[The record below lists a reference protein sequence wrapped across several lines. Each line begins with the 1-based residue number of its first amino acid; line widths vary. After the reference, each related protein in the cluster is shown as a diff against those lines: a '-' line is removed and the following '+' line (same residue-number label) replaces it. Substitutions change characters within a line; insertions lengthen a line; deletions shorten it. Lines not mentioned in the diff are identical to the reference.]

1 MATITELEQALI
13 AADAAGDV
21 EAATLLAREIQIR
34 RETGGE
40 RGVIPMMGDAP
51 LPSEMVEATPVE
63 QPPVQPVEQ
72 APLAQQQEGGILSTL
87 KNLPAAI
94 VETVTGAE
102 RATEATRT
110 LPEWTTMPELN
121 SFSFQSALTGLGTLL
136 STTDQAVEIIKSNYP
151 ATEVMQDEKGNFILR
166 SSIDGKDY
174 AIPPGFSMGDIPRG
188 VAAARLFTPYGAGS
202 VGAYLGLQAPKTI
215 LGAGLRGTGIQ
226 TGIEA
231 AKVGAGAEFKPEQIA
246 KDIAITG
253 GLEAVVP
260 AASRVVKALKGTPT
274 PPPPRI
280 EPTMDGVTPPVSAP
294 TMPMADL
301 VETTRVAAGETRIPG
316 AQTRA
321 MQVLASET
329 AADPKTL
336 EAAKRLGIDQF
347 LQPDHIT
354 TNQVYRELAQ
364 AVKSVPGSQ
373 ARATE
378 LEGFKV
384 IGERADK
391 LLADIGGTKDMSTL
405 SATVQKRMQSD
416 VDDLATKTEYLFTN
430 TINKAIPVR
439 AEVNPQSI
447 LNYLITRGEDL
458 GGLQNLS
465 AMEKDVF
472 KRLSPKKQKIDGVDV
487 EVLPTYAQLDQ
498 VRKDIGS
505 AYKQAG
511 PFKDSDR
518 ASLDAL
524 YGPLAQDQKAVAQS
538 FGVGEAFEAAQKA
551 VKVRKSIE
559 KDMTSLFGKQLHL
572 SMVDNV
578 TGSMKALPKGDEKK
592 LIALLKAVP
601 PDMRQE
607 VVASGL
613 NTAFGRAALDKKLG
627 FNEFA
632 TFYQGLL
639 ENKQAYAAV
648 MSNLPTGARKQL
660 SDLYRV
666 SRGIALSSRER
677 IVTGRIQAAQQALFD
692 NADNFVGKIIEA
704 GKKGAI
710 VSTVEMAGRSVG
722 LPGVGVAA
730 AVASA
735 VTKNKTPMQKAAD
748 DLLSSREFLQAA
760 RDVAQGNNQKAAEQ
774 VAKSKAFTKLAKQLG
789 MPQQMDYRIQWLLNT
804 MQASRQFGDEN
815 NPTQENE

>member
-1 MATITELEQALI
+1 MATIQELEQALM

-21 EAATLLAREIQIR
+21 EAATLIAREIQIR
-34 RETGGE
+34 RETEGE
-40 RGVIPMMGDAP
+40 RGVIPMVDDAP
-51 LPSEMVEATPVE
+51 SPSEMAEAAPVE
-63 QPPVQPVEQ
+63 QPPAMPVEQ
-72 APLAQQQEGGILSTL
+72 APQAQQQGGGILSTL

-94 VETVTGAE
+94 VETVTGAG

-110 LPEWTTMPELN
+110 LPEWTSMPELN

-151 ATEVMQDEKGNFILR
+151 ATQVMQDEKGNFILR

-174 AIPPGFSMGDIPRG
+174 AIPPGFSMGDIPRVIG
-188 VAAARLFTPYGAGS
+188 GALAFTPAGR
-202 VGAYLGLQAPKTI
+202 ATTI
-215 LGAGLRGTGIQ
+215 LGAGGKAGLTQ
-226 TGIEA
+226 AGIEA
-231 AKVGAGAEFKPEQIA
+231 TKVGAGAELKPEQIV
-246 KDIAITG
+246 KDIATTSV
-253 GLEAVVP
+253 LEAAVP
-260 AASRVVKALKGTPT
+260 GASRVVKTLRGTST
-274 PPPPRI
+274 PQPPRI
-280 EPTMDGVTPPVSAP
+280 EPAMDASIPSVSAP
-294 TMPMADL
+294 NMPLTELA
-301 VETTRVAAGETRIPG
+301 ETTKVAAGETRIPG

-329 AADPKTL
+329 APDPKTL
-336 EAAKRLGIDQF
+336 EAAKRLGVDQY

-373 ARATE
+373 ARAAE
-378 LEGFKV
+378 IDAFRA
-384 IGERADK
+384 IGDRADK
-391 LLADIGGTKDMSTL
+391 LVADIGGTKDMSTL

-416 VDDLATKTEYLFTN
+416 VDDLAAKTEDLFVN

-439 AEVNPQSI
+439 AEVTPQNI

-472 KRLSPKKQKIDGVDV
+472 KRLSPKKEKINGVDV
-487 EVLPTYAQLDQ
+487 EVYPTYAQLDQ

-538 FGVGEAFEAAQKA
+538 FGVGEAFELAQNG
-551 VKVRKSIE
+551 VKIRKSIE

-572 SMVDNV
+572 SMVDNI
-578 TGSMKALPKGDEKK
+578 TGAMKALPKGDEKK
-592 LIALLKAVP
+592 LINLLKAVP
-601 PDMRQE
+601 ADMRQE

-627 FNEFA
+627 FNEYA
-632 TFYQGLL
+632 TWYQGLL

-648 MSNLPTGARKQL
+648 MSNLPPGARKQL

-692 NADNFVGKIIEA
+692 NADNFIGKIVEA
-704 GKKGAI
+704 GQKGAI

-735 VTKNKTPMQKAAD
+735 VTKSKTPMQKAAD

-760 RDVAQGNNQKAAEQ
+760 RDVAQGNNKKAAEQ
-774 VAKSKAFTKLAKQLG
+774 VAKSKAFTKFAKELG
-789 MPQQMDYRIQWLLNT
+789 MPQQMDYRVQWLLNT
-804 MQASRQFGDEN
+804 MQSGRQFGDEG
-815 NPTQENE
+815 E

>member
-1 MATITELEQALI
+1 MATTQELEQALM

-21 EAATLLAREIQIR
+21 EAATLIAREIQIR

-51 LPSEMVEATPVE
+51 LPSETTPSPVE
-63 QPPVQPVEQ
+63 PLPSSEVEQ
-72 APLAQQQEGGILSTL
+72 KQLPPAEGGILTTL
-87 KNLPAAI
+87 KNLPSAI
-94 VETVTGAE
+94 VESVTGAG

-110 LPEWTTMPELN
+110 LPEWTSMPELN

-151 ATEVMQDEKGNFILR
+151 ATEVMQDEKGNYILR

-174 AIPPGFSMGDIPRG
+174 AIPPGFSMGDIPRVVG
-188 VAAARLFTPYGAGS
+188 GIAAFTPAGR
-202 VGAYLGLQAPKTI
+202 ATTI
-215 LGAGLRGTGIQ
+215 LGAGSKAAGTQ
-226 TGIEA
+226 AAIEA
-231 AKVGAGAEFKPEQIA
+231 AKVGAGAELKPVEIA
-246 KDIAITG
+246 KDIATTG
-253 GLEAVVP
+253 VLEAVVP
-260 AASRVVKALKGTPT
+260 GASRVVKALKGTPT
-274 PPPPRI
+274 PAPPRI
-280 EPTMDGVTPPVSAP
+280 EPTMDGSVTPPVIAP
-294 TMPMADL
+294 TMPMAEL
-301 VETTRVAAGETRIPG
+301 AETTKVAAGETRIPG

-329 AADPKTL
+329 APDPKTI
-336 EAAKRLGIDQF
+336 EAAKRLGIDQY
-347 LQPDHIT
+347 LQPDHVT

-373 ARATE
+373 ARAAE
-378 LEGFKV
+378 IDAFRA
-384 IGERADK
+384 IGDRADK
-391 LLADIGGTKDMSTL
+391 LVADIGGTKDMSTL
-405 SATVQKRMQSD
+405 SAIVQKRMQSD
-416 VDDLATKTEYLFTN
+416 VDDLATKTEDLFTN

-472 KRLSPKKQKIDGVDV
+472 RRLSPKIQKIDGVDV
-487 EVLPTYAQLDQ
+487 EVFPTYAQLDQ

-505 AYKQAG
+505 AYKQSG

-524 YGPLAQDQKAVAQS
+524 YGPLAKDQKAVAQS
-538 FGVGEAFEAAQKA
+538 FGVGEAFEAANKA
-551 VKVRKSIE
+551 VQVRKSIE

-572 SMVDNV
+572 SMVDNI
-578 TGSMKALPKGDEKK
+578 TGAMKALPKGDEKK
-592 LIALLKAVP
+592 LINLLKAVP
-601 PDMRQE
+601 ADMRQE

-627 FNEFA
+627 FNEYA
-632 TFYQGLL
+632 TWYQGLL
-639 ENKQAYAAV
+639 ENKQAYTAV
-648 MSNLPTGARKQL
+648 MSNLPPGARKQL

-666 SRGIALSSRER
+666 SRGIALSSKER

-692 NADNFVGKIIEA
+692 NADNFIGKIVEA

-774 VAKSKAFTKLAKQLG
+774 VAKSKAFTKFARELG
-789 MPQQMDYRIQWLLNT
+789 MPQEMDYRVQWLLNT
-804 MQASRQFGDEN
+804 MQSSRQFGDEGE
-815 NPTQENE
+815 Q

>member
-1 MATITELEQALI
+1 MATTQELEQALM

-21 EAATLLAREIQIR
+21 EAATLIAREIQIR

-51 LPSEMVEATPVE
+51 LPSETTPSPVE
-63 QPPVQPVEQ
+63 PLPSSEVEQ
-72 APLAQQQEGGILSTL
+72 KQLPPAEGGILTTL
-87 KNLPAAI
+87 KNLPSAI
-94 VETVTGAE
+94 VESVTGAG

-110 LPEWTTMPELN
+110 LPEWTSMPELN

-174 AIPPGFSMGDIPRG
+174 AIPPGFSMGDIPRVVG
-188 VAAARLFTPYGAGS
+188 GIAAFTPAGR
-202 VGAYLGLQAPKTI
+202 ATTI
-215 LGAGLRGTGIQ
+215 LGAGSKAAGTQ
-226 TGIEA
+226 AAIEA
-231 AKVGAGAEFKPEQIA
+231 AKVGAGAELKPVEIA
-246 KDIAITG
+246 KDIATTG
-253 GLEAVVP
+253 VLEAVVP
-260 AASRVVKALKGTPT
+260 GASRVVKALKGTPT
-274 PPPPRI
+274 PAPPRI
-280 EPTMDGVTPPVSAP
+280 EPTMDGSVTPPVIAP
-294 TMPMADL
+294 TMPMAEL
-301 VETTRVAAGETRIPG
+301 AETTKVAAGETRIPG

-329 AADPKTL
+329 APDPKTI
-336 EAAKRLGIDQF
+336 EAAKRLGIDQY
-347 LQPDHIT
+347 LQPDHVT

-373 ARATE
+373 ARAAE
-378 LEGFKV
+378 IDAFRA
-384 IGERADK
+384 IGDRADK
-391 LLADIGGTKDMSTL
+391 LVADIGGTKDMSTL
-405 SATVQKRMQSD
+405 SAIVQKRMQSD
-416 VDDLATKTEYLFTN
+416 VDDLATKTEDLFTN

-472 KRLSPKKQKIDGVDV
+472 RRLSPKIQKIDGVDV
-487 EVLPTYAQLDQ
+487 EVFPTYAQLDQ

-505 AYKQAG
+505 AYKQSG

-524 YGPLAQDQKAVAQS
+524 YGPLAKDQKAVAQS
-538 FGVGEAFEAAQKA
+538 FGVGEAFEAANKA
-551 VKVRKSIE
+551 VQVRKSIE

-572 SMVDNV
+572 SMVDNI
-578 TGSMKALPKGDEKK
+578 TGAMKALPKGDEKK
-592 LIALLKAVP
+592 LINLLKAVP
-601 PDMRQE
+601 ADMRQE

-627 FNEFA
+627 FNEYA
-632 TFYQGLL
+632 TWYQGLL
-639 ENKQAYAAV
+639 ENKQAYTAV
-648 MSNLPTGARKQL
+648 MSNLPPGARKQL

-666 SRGIALSSRER
+666 SRGIALSSKER

-692 NADNFVGKIIEA
+692 NADNFIGKIVEA

-774 VAKSKAFTKLAKQLG
+774 VAKSKAFTKFARELG
-789 MPQQMDYRIQWLLNT
+789 MPQEMDYRVQWLLNT
-804 MQASRQFGDEN
+804 MQSSRQFGDEGE
-815 NPTQENE
+815 Q

>member
-1 MATITELEQALI
+1 MATTQELEQALI

-40 RGVIPMMGDAP
+40 RGVIPMAGDAP
-51 LPSEMVEATPVE
+51 LPSEMAEA
-63 QPPVQPVEQ
+63 QGVQPQQVAQ
-72 APLAQQQEGGILSTL
+72 VAQQQDGGILTTL
-87 KNLPAAI
+87 KNLPPAI
-94 VETVTGAE
+94 VESVTGAQ

-110 LPEWTTMPELN
+110 LPEWTSMPELN
-121 SFSFQSALTGLGTLL
+121 SFSFQSARTGLGTLL
-136 STTDQAVEIIKSNYP
+136 STTDQAVEIIKANYP

-188 VAAARLFTPYGAGS
+188 VAAARLFAPYGAGS
-202 VGAYLGLQAPKTI
+202 VGASYLGLGAPTTI
-215 LGAGLRGTGIQ
+215 LGAGARGAGIQ

-231 AKVGAGAEFKPEQIA
+231 AKVGAGAEFKPYEMGKEVA
-246 KDIAITG
+246 VTG
-253 GLEAVVP
+253 ALEAFVP
-260 AASRVVKALKGTPT
+260 GAARVVKALRGTPT

-294 TMPMADL
+294 AMPMRELA
-301 VETTRVAAGETRIPG
+301 ETTRVAAGETRIPG

-329 AADPKTL
+329 APDPKTI
-336 EAAKRLGIDQF
+336 EAAKRLGIDQY
-347 LQPDHIT
+347 LQPDHVT

-373 ARATE
+373 ARAAE
-378 LEGFKV
+378 LEGFRV
-384 IGERADK
+384 IGDRADK
-391 LLADIGGTKDMSTL
+391 LVAEIGGTKDLSTL
-405 SATVQKRMQSD
+405 SATVQKRMQSQ
-416 VDDLATKTEYLFTN
+416 VDELATETQGLFDN
-430 TINKAIPVR
+430 VINKAIPVR

-472 KRLSPKKQKIDGVDV
+472 RRLSPQVKKVDGVDV
-487 EVLPTYAQLDQ
+487 EVFPTYAQLDQ

-511 PFKDSDR
+511 PFKDADR
-518 ASLDAL
+518 AALDQL

-538 FGVGEAFEAAQKA
+538 FGVGDAFEAANKA
-551 VKVRKSIE
+551 VGVRKSIE

-572 SMVDNV
+572 SMVDNI
-578 TGSMKALPKGDEKK
+578 TGAMRALPKGDEKK
-592 LIALLKAVP
+592 LINLLKAVP
-601 PDMRQE
+601 ADMRQE

-627 FNEFA
+627 FNEYA
-632 TFYQGLL
+632 TWYQGLL

-648 MSNLPTGARKQL
+648 MSNLPPGASKQL

-666 SRGIALSSRER
+666 SRGIALSSKER

-692 NADNFVGKIIEA
+692 NADNFIGKIVEL
-704 GKKGAI
+704 GQKGAI
-710 VSTVEMAGRSVG
+710 VSGVEMAGRSVG
-722 LPGVGVAA
+722 LPGAGIAA

-735 VTKNKTPMQKAAD
+735 VTKKKTPMQKAAD

-774 VAKSKAFTKLAKQLG
+774 VAKSKAFTKLAKELG
-789 MPQQMDYRIQWLLNT
+789 MPQKLDYRVQWLLST
-804 MQASRQFGDEN
+804 MQSGRQFGEEN
-815 NPTQENE
+815 K

>member
-1 MATITELEQALI
+1 MATTQELEQALM

-21 EAATLLAREIQIR
+21 EAATLIAREIQIR

-51 LPSEMVEATPVE
+51 LPSETTPAPVE
-63 QPPVQPVEQ
+63 
-72 APLAQQQEGGILSTL
+72 PLPSSEVKQQQLPPAEGGILTTL
-87 KNLPAAI
+87 KNLPSAI
-94 VETVTGAE
+94 VESVTGAG

-110 LPEWTTMPELN
+110 LPEWTSMPELN

-174 AIPPGFSMGDIPRG
+174 AIPPGFSMGDIPRVVG
-188 VAAARLFTPYGAGS
+188 GIAAFTPAGR
-202 VGAYLGLQAPKTI
+202 AATI
-215 LGAGLRGTGIQ
+215 LGAGSKAAGTQ
-226 TGIEA
+226 AAIEA
-231 AKVGAGAEFKPEQIA
+231 AKVGAGAELKPLEIA
-246 KDIAITG
+246 QDIATTG
-253 GLEAVVP
+253 VLEAAVP
-260 AASRVVKALKGTPT
+260 GASRVVKALKGTPT
-274 PPPPRI
+274 PAPPRI
-280 EPTMDGVTPPVSAP
+280 EPTMDGSVTPPVIAP
-294 TMPMADL
+294 TMPMAEL
-301 VETTRVAAGETRIPG
+301 AETTKVAAGETRIPG

-329 AADPKTL
+329 APDPKTI
-336 EAAKRLGIDQF
+336 EAAKRLGIDQY
-347 LQPDHIT
+347 LQPDHVT

-373 ARATE
+373 ARAAE
-378 LEGFKV
+378 IDAFRA
-384 IGERADK
+384 IGDRADK
-391 LLADIGGTKDMSTL
+391 LVADIGGTKDMSTL

-416 VDDLATKTEYLFTN
+416 VDDLATKTEDLFTN

-472 KRLSPKKQKIDGVDV
+472 RRLSPKIQKIDGVDV
-487 EVLPTYAQLDQ
+487 EVFPTYAQLDQ

-505 AYKQAG
+505 AYKQSG

-524 YGPLAQDQKAVAQS
+524 YGPLAKDQKAVAQS
-538 FGVGEAFEAAQKA
+538 FGVGEAFEAANKA
-551 VKVRKSIE
+551 VQVRKSIE

-572 SMVDNV
+572 SMVDNI
-578 TGSMKALPKGDEKK
+578 TGAMKALPKGDEKK
-592 LIALLKAVP
+592 LINLLKAVP
-601 PDMRQE
+601 ADMRQE

-627 FNEFA
+627 FNEYA
-632 TFYQGLL
+632 TWYQGLL
-639 ENKQAYAAV
+639 ENKQAYTAV
-648 MSNLPTGARKQL
+648 MSNLPPGARKQL

-666 SRGIALSSRER
+666 SRGIALSSKER

-692 NADNFVGKIIEA
+692 NADNFIGKIVEA

-735 VTKNKTPMQKAAD
+735 VTKNKTPMQQAAD

-774 VAKSKAFTKLAKQLG
+774 VAKSKAFTKFARELG
-789 MPQQMDYRIQWLLNT
+789 MPQEMDYRVQWLLNT
-804 MQASRQFGDEN
+804 MQSSRQFGDEGE
-815 NPTQENE
+815 Q

>member
-1 MATITELEQALI
+1 MATTQELEQALM

-21 EAATLLAREIQIR
+21 EAATLIAREIQIR

-51 LPSEMVEATPVE
+51 LPSETTPSPVE
-63 QPPVQPVEQ
+63 PLPSSEVEQ
-72 APLAQQQEGGILSTL
+72 KQLPPAEGGILTTL
-87 KNLPAAI
+87 KNLPSAI
-94 VETVTGAE
+94 VESVTGAG

-110 LPEWTTMPELN
+110 LPEWTSMPELN

-151 ATEVMQDEKGNFILR
+151 ATEVMQDEKGNYILR

-174 AIPPGFSMGDIPRG
+174 AIPPGFSMGDIPRVVG
-188 VAAARLFTPYGAGS
+188 GIAAFTPAGR
-202 VGAYLGLQAPKTI
+202 AATI
-215 LGAGLRGTGIQ
+215 LGAGSKAAGTQ
-226 TGIEA
+226 AAIEA
-231 AKVGAGAEFKPEQIA
+231 AKVGAGAELKPVEIA
-246 KDIAITG
+246 KDIATTG
-253 GLEAVVP
+253 VLEAVVP
-260 AASRVVKALKGTPT
+260 GASRVVKALKGTPT
-274 PPPPRI
+274 PAPPRI
-280 EPTMDGVTPPVSAP
+280 EPTMDGSVTPPVIAP
-294 TMPMADL
+294 TMPMAEL
-301 VETTRVAAGETRIPG
+301 AETTKVAAGETRIPG

-329 AADPKTL
+329 APDPKTI
-336 EAAKRLGIDQF
+336 EAAKRLGIDQY
-347 LQPDHIT
+347 LQPDHVT

-373 ARATE
+373 ARAAE
-378 LEGFKV
+378 IDAFRA
-384 IGERADK
+384 IGDRADK
-391 LLADIGGTKDMSTL
+391 LVADIGGTKDMSTL

-416 VDDLATKTEYLFTN
+416 VDDLATKTEDLFTN

-472 KRLSPKKQKIDGVDV
+472 RRLSPKIQKIDGVDV
-487 EVLPTYAQLDQ
+487 EVFPTYAQLDQ

-505 AYKQAG
+505 AYKQSG

-524 YGPLAQDQKAVAQS
+524 YGPLAKDQKAVAQS
-538 FGVGEAFEAAQKA
+538 FGVGEAFEAANKA
-551 VKVRKSIE
+551 VQVRKSIE

-572 SMVDNV
+572 SMVDNI
-578 TGSMKALPKGDEKK
+578 TGAMKALPKGDEKK
-592 LIALLKAVP
+592 LINLLKAVP
-601 PDMRQE
+601 ADMRQE

-627 FNEFA
+627 FNEYA
-632 TFYQGLL
+632 TWYQGLL
-639 ENKQAYAAV
+639 ENKQAYTAV
-648 MSNLPTGARKQL
+648 MSNLPPGARKQL

-666 SRGIALSSRER
+666 SRGIALSSKER

-692 NADNFVGKIIEA
+692 NADNFIGKIVEA

-774 VAKSKAFTKLAKQLG
+774 VAKSKAFTKFARELG
-789 MPQQMDYRIQWLLNT
+789 MPQEMDYRVQWLLNT
-804 MQASRQFGDEN
+804 MQSSRQFGDEGE
-815 NPTQENE
+815 Q

>member
-1 MATITELEQALI
+1 MATTQELEQALI

-21 EAATLLAREIQIR
+21 EAATLIAREIQIR

-51 LPSEMVEATPVE
+51 LPSETTPSPVE
-63 QPPVQPVEQ
+63 PLLSSEVEQ
-72 APLAQQQEGGILSTL
+72 QQLPSAESGILTTL
-87 KNLPAAI
+87 KNLPSAI
-94 VETVTGAE
+94 VESVSGAK

-110 LPEWTTMPELN
+110 LPEWTSMPELN

-136 STTDQAVEIIKSNYP
+136 STTDQAVEIIKANYP

-174 AIPPGFSMGDIPRG
+174 AIPPGFSMGDIPRVVG
-188 VAAARLFTPYGAGS
+188 GIAAFTPAGR
-202 VGAYLGLQAPKTI
+202 AATI
-215 LGAGLRGTGIQ
+215 LGAGGKAALTQ

-231 AKVGAGAEFKPEQIA
+231 AKVGAGAELKPLKIA
-246 KDIAITG
+246 QDITTTG
-253 GLEAVVP
+253 VLEAAVP
-260 AASRVVKALKGTPT
+260 GASRVVKALRGAPT
-274 PPPPRI
+274 PAPPRI
-280 EPTMDGVTPPVSAP
+280 EPTMDGSVTPPVIAP
-294 TMPMADL
+294 TMPMAEL
-301 VETTRVAAGETRIPG
+301 AETTRVAAGETRIPG

-329 AADPKTL
+329 APDPKTI
-336 EAAKRLGIDQF
+336 EAAKRLGIDQY
-347 LQPDHIT
+347 LQPDHVT

-373 ARATE
+373 ARAAE
-378 LEGFKV
+378 IDAFRA
-384 IGERADK
+384 IGDRADK
-391 LLADIGGTKDMSTL
+391 LVADIGGTKDMSTL
-405 SATVQKRMQSD
+405 SATVQKQMQSE
-416 VDDLATKTEYLFTN
+416 VDELAAKTENLFVN

-439 AEVNPQSI
+439 AEVNPESI

-472 KRLSPKKQKIDGVDV
+472 RRLSPKIQKIDGVDV
-487 EVLPTYAQLDQ
+487 EVFPTYAQLDQ

-505 AYKQAG
+505 AYKQSG

-538 FGVGEAFEAAQKA
+538 FGVGDAFEAANKA
-551 VKVRKSIE
+551 VQVRKSIE

-572 SMVDNV
+572 SMVDNI
-578 TGSMKALPKGDEKK
+578 TGAMKALPKGDEKK
-592 LIALLKAVP
+592 LINLLKAVP
-601 PDMRQE
+601 ADMRQE

-627 FNEFA
+627 FNEYA
-632 TFYQGLL
+632 TWYQGLL
-639 ENKQAYAAV
+639 ENKQAYTAV
-648 MSNLPTGARKQL
+648 MSNLPPGASKQL

-666 SRGIALSSRER
+666 SRGIALSSKER

-692 NADNFVGKIIEA
+692 NADNFIGKIVEA

-722 LPGVGVAA
+722 LPGVGIAA

-735 VTKNKTPMQKAAD
+735 VSKSKTPMQQAAD

-774 VAKSKAFTKLAKQLG
+774 VAKSKAFTKFAKELG
-789 MPQQMDYRIQWLLNT
+789 MPQKMDYRVQWLLNT
-804 MQASRQFGDEN
+804 MQSGRQFGDEGE
-815 NPTQENE
+815 Q

>member
-1 MATITELEQALI
+1 MATIQELEQALM

-21 EAATLLAREIQIR
+21 EAATLIAREIQIR
-34 RETGGE
+34 RETEGE
-40 RGVIPMMGDAP
+40 RGVIPMVDDAP
-51 LPSEMVEATPVE
+51 SPSEMAEAAPVE
-63 QPPVQPVEQ
+63 QPPAMPVEQ
-72 APLAQQQEGGILSTL
+72 APQAQQQGGGILSTL

-94 VETVTGAE
+94 VETVTGAG

-110 LPEWTTMPELN
+110 LPEWTSMPELN

-151 ATEVMQDEKGNFILR
+151 ATQVMQDEKGNFILR

-174 AIPPGFSMGDIPRG
+174 AIPPGFSMGDIPRVIG
-188 VAAARLFTPYGAGS
+188 GALAFTPAGR
-202 VGAYLGLQAPKTI
+202 ATTI
-215 LGAGLRGTGIQ
+215 LGAGGKAGLTQ
-226 TGIEA
+226 AGIEA
-231 AKVGAGAEFKPEQIA
+231 TKVGAGAELKPEQIV
-246 KDIAITG
+246 KDIATTSV
-253 GLEAVVP
+253 LEAAVP
-260 AASRVVKALKGTPT
+260 GASRVVKTLRGTPT
-274 PPPPRI
+274 PQPPRV
-280 EPTMDGVTPPVSAP
+280 EPAMDVSIPSVSAP
-294 TMPMADL
+294 NMPLTELA
-301 VETTRVAAGETRIPG
+301 ETTKVAAGETRIPG

-329 AADPKTL
+329 APDPKTL
-336 EAAKRLGIDQF
+336 EAAKRLGVDQY

-373 ARATE
+373 ARAAE
-378 LEGFKV
+378 IDAFRA
-384 IGERADK
+384 IGDRADK
-391 LLADIGGTKDMSTL
+391 LVADIGGTKDMSTL

-416 VDDLATKTEYLFTN
+416 VDDLAAKTEDLFVN

-439 AEVNPQSI
+439 AEVNPQNI

-472 KRLSPKKQKIDGVDV
+472 KRLSPKKQKINGVDV
-487 EVLPTYAQLDQ
+487 EVYPTYAQLDQ

-538 FGVGEAFEAAQKA
+538 FGVGEAFELAQNG
-551 VKVRKSIE
+551 VKIRKSIE

-572 SMVDNV
+572 SMVDNI
-578 TGSMKALPKGDEKK
+578 TGAMKALPKGDEKK
-592 LIALLKAVP
+592 LINLLKAVP
-601 PDMRQE
+601 ADMRQE

-627 FNEFA
+627 FNEYA
-632 TFYQGLL
+632 TWYQGLL

-648 MSNLPTGARKQL
+648 MSNLPPGARKQL

-692 NADNFVGKIIEA
+692 NADNFIGKIVEA
-704 GKKGAI
+704 GQKGAI

-735 VTKNKTPMQKAAD
+735 VTKSKTPMQKAAD

-760 RDVAQGNNQKAAEQ
+760 RDVAQGNNKKAAEQ
-774 VAKSKAFTKLAKQLG
+774 VAKSKAFTKFAKELG
-789 MPQQMDYRIQWLLNT
+789 MPQQMDYRVQWLLNT
-804 MQASRQFGDEN
+804 MQSGRQFGDEG
-815 NPTQENE
+815 E

>member
-1 MATITELEQALI
+1 MATTQELEQALM

-21 EAATLLAREIQIR
+21 EAATLIAREIQIR

-51 LPSEMVEATPVE
+51 LPSETTPAPVE
-63 QPPVQPVEQ
+63 
-72 APLAQQQEGGILSTL
+72 PLPSSEVKQQQLPPAEGGILTTL
-87 KNLPAAI
+87 KNLPSAI
-94 VETVTGAE
+94 VESVTGAG

-110 LPEWTTMPELN
+110 LPEWTSMPELN

-151 ATEVMQDEKGNFILR
+151 ATEVMQDEKGNYILR

-174 AIPPGFSMGDIPRG
+174 AIPPGFSMGDIPRVVG
-188 VAAARLFTPYGAGS
+188 GIAAFTPAGR
-202 VGAYLGLQAPKTI
+202 ATTI
-215 LGAGLRGTGIQ
+215 LGAGSKAAGTQ
-226 TGIEA
+226 AAIEA
-231 AKVGAGAEFKPEQIA
+231 AKVGAGAELKPVEIA
-246 KDIAITG
+246 KDIATTG
-253 GLEAVVP
+253 VLEAVVP
-260 AASRVVKALKGTPT
+260 GASRVVKALKGTPT
-274 PPPPRI
+274 PAPPRI
-280 EPTMDGVTPPVSAP
+280 EPTMDGSVTPPVIAP
-294 TMPMADL
+294 TMPMAEL
-301 VETTRVAAGETRIPG
+301 AETTKVAAGETRIPG

-329 AADPKTL
+329 APDPKTI
-336 EAAKRLGIDQF
+336 EAAKRLGIDQY
-347 LQPDHIT
+347 LQPDHVT

-373 ARATE
+373 ARAAE
-378 LEGFKV
+378 IDAFRA
-384 IGERADK
+384 IGDRADK
-391 LLADIGGTKDMSTL
+391 LVADIGGTKDMSTL
-405 SATVQKRMQSD
+405 SAIVQKRMQSD
-416 VDDLATKTEYLFTN
+416 VDDLATKTEDLFTN

-472 KRLSPKKQKIDGVDV
+472 RRLSPKIQKIDGVDV
-487 EVLPTYAQLDQ
+487 EVFPTYAQLDQ

-505 AYKQAG
+505 AYKQSG

-524 YGPLAQDQKAVAQS
+524 YGPLAKDQKAVAQS
-538 FGVGEAFEAAQKA
+538 FGVGEAFEAANKA
-551 VKVRKSIE
+551 VQVRKSIE

-572 SMVDNV
+572 SMVDNI
-578 TGSMKALPKGDEKK
+578 TGAMKALPKGDEKK
-592 LIALLKAVP
+592 LINLLKAVP
-601 PDMRQE
+601 ADMRQE

-627 FNEFA
+627 FNEYA
-632 TFYQGLL
+632 TWYQGLL
-639 ENKQAYAAV
+639 ENKQAYTAV
-648 MSNLPTGARKQL
+648 MSNLPPGARKQL

-666 SRGIALSSRER
+666 SRGIALSSKER

-692 NADNFVGKIIEA
+692 NADNFIGKIVEA

-735 VTKNKTPMQKAAD
+735 VTKNKTPMQQAAD

-774 VAKSKAFTKLAKQLG
+774 VAKSKAFTKFARELG
-789 MPQQMDYRIQWLLNT
+789 MPQEMDYRVQWLLNT
-804 MQASRQFGDEN
+804 MQSSRQFGDEGE
-815 NPTQENE
+815 Q